1 MHSNKRSCDSDVF
14 PDKEAEVKFIIVIS
28 AFLEPWPCR
37 FHAKDRPCVFVE
49 GVGMGAGDVVVK
61 PRRDSNFVG
70 ATKNAPLDL
79 FLIYCID
86 IDIYFLYMYI
96 HRVDIEY
103 GCLYF

>member
-1 MHSNKRSCDSDVF
+1 MHSNERSCDSDVF

-49 GVGMGAGDVVVK
+49 GVGMGAGDVFVN
-61 PRRDSNFVG
+61 SNFVG

-86 IDIYFLYMYI
+86 IFLYMYI
-96 HRVDIEY
+96 HRVDIKY
-103 GCLYF
+103 VYLYF

>member
-1 MHSNKRSCDSDVF
+1 MFLHHKQVLVNLKLVHSNKRSCDSDVF

-49 GVGMGAGDVVVK
+49 GVGMGAGDVFVK

-70 ATKNAPLDL
+70 AKKNAPLDL
-79 FLIYCID
+79 FLI
-86 IDIYFLYMYI
+86 L
-96 HRVDIEY
+96 H
-103 GCLYF
+103 

>member
-1 MHSNKRSCDSDVF
+1 
-14 PDKEAEVKFIIVIS
+14 
-28 AFLEPWPCR
+28 
-37 FHAKDRPCVFVE
+37 
-49 GVGMGAGDVVVK
+49 MGAGDVVVK